1 MPTNIKCPMCKRPL
15 EVPDELMGKR
25 VKCPGCKMIFTA
37 TPPGSAPR
45 EAPAGRRPAPSQK
58 SEEGIRRKR
67 PAPPH
72 EDDEEDEEEEE
83 EERPRVRKKST
94 RRREEDYE
102 DEEEE
107 EEDED
112 EEDEEDE
119 EEEEEERRPRRRRPR
134 PRFSSRAA
142 SAVGGPAIALMIL
155 GIIGL
160 VCDGSALGMNLLGSA
175 IGDKVE
181 DKNLQL
187 ALSLFQGTFGLIH
200 SAAGVLI
207 GLSMLLSGIQ
217 MRKLKG
223 YKNAMTSSIL
233 AMIPIVSPCCLVGLP
248 IGIWSVVV
256 LCKPEVKDA
265 FR

>member
-1 MPTNIKCPMCKRPL
+1 MCKRAL

-37 TPPGSAPR
+37 SPPGAAPP

-67 PAPPH
+67 PVPPP
-72 EDDEEDEEEEE
+72 DDEDEDEEEEE
-83 EERPRVRKKST
+83 EVRPRVRKKSV

-102 DEEEE
+102 DEEE
-107 EEDED
+107 D
-112 EEDEEDE
+112 EDE
-119 EEEEEERRPRRRRPR
+119 EEEEEDDDDEEEEAEERRPRRRRRPR

>member
-1 MPTNIKCPMCKRPL
+1 
-15 EVPDELMGKR
+15 MGKR

-37 TPPGSAPR
+37 SPPGAAPP

-67 PAPPH
+67 PAPPPG
-72 EDDEEDEEEEE
+72 DDEEDEEEEE
-83 EERPRVRKKST
+83 EERPRVRKKPT

-102 DEEEE
+102 DEEEDE
-107 EEDED
+107 EEEEEE
-112 EEDEEDE
+112 EEDEEDDDE
-119 EEEEEERRPRRRRPR
+119 EEDEEEERRPRRRKPR
-134 PRFSSRAA
+134 RRFSSRAA

-160 VCDGSALGMNLLGSA
+160 VC
-175 IGDKVE
+175 DKVE

-233 AMIPIVSPCCLVGLP
+233 AMIPIVSPCCIVGLP